1 MNDNFLN
8 VLCRVM
14 SKTAARQT
22 IEESRP
28 RQQEERERFQSS
40 EDRYR
45 KTRNIGYDW
54 DYNIHYYGQGG
65 LMI

>member
-1 MNDNFLN
+1 MNDSFLS
-8 VLCRVM
+8 VLCKVM

-40 EDRYR
+40 EESYR
-45 KTRNIGYDW
+45 RTRNIGYDW
-54 DYNIHYYGQGG
+54 DYNPFYHGQGG
-65 LMI
+65 LTI